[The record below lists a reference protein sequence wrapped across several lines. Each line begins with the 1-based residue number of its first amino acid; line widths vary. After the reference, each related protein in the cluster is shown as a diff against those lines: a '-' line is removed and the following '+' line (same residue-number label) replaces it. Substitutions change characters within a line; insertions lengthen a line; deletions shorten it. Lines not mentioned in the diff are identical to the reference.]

1 MSTAEALFLG
11 LLFTGILA
19 LLAGLLTTRL
29 HWRSDIP
36 PYGRRTRFLDVTLHP
51 EAYVADAPLRA
62 IRTLNLTG
70 GLLLAAAVGVA
81 VYDILRTM
89 LAA

>member
-19 LLAGLLTTRL
+19 LLAGVLTTRL

-51 EAYVADAPLRA
+51 EAFVADAPLRA
-62 IRTLNLTG
+62 IRILNLTG